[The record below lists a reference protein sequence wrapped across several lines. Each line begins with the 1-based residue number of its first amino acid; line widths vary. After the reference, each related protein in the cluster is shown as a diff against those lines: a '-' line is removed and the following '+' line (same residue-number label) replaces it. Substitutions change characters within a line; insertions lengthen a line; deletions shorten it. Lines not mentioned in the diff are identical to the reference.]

1 MRIPRSAVTTLL
13 AAVVTTGASAFSMPI
28 NSRAFV
34 SRAALSKAKSFPG
47 VVNKSLRRRGGGA
60 LNMFFGNLF
69 GGGAAGSKIDYTAL
83 DHPGPEL
90 GTAAEAGKVLVS
102 SERDSNLQVA
112 TFAGT

>member
-1 MRIPRSAVTTLL
+1 
-13 AAVVTTGASAFSMPI
+13 
-28 NSRAFV
+28 
-34 SRAALSKAKSFPG
+34 
-47 VVNKSLRRRGGGA
+47 
-60 LNMFFGNLF
+60 MFFGNLF